1 MKKLIS
7 YSDFVG
13 LLVCVLPMPS
23 LPIRKTDLHRC
34 LVSLLN
40 YSTIFGISL
49 VNIDILYR
57 GVWYKVAL
65 SILV

>member
-1 MKKLIS
+1 MMKLIG
-7 YSDFVG
+7 YSDFVC
-13 LLVCVLPMPS
+13 LLVCVLPMSS
-23 LPIRKTDLHRC
+23 LPIRKTDQVRC

-40 YSTIFGISL
+40 FSTIFGISL

-65 SILV
+65 SNFL

>member
-1 MKKLIS
+1 MKKLIG

-13 LLVCVLPMPS
+13 LLVCALPIPS
-23 LPIRKTDLHRC
+23 LPIRKTDQVMC

-40 YSTIFGISL
+40 FSTIFAISL

-57 GVWYKVAL
+57 GVWY
-65 SILV
+65 